1 MKIQVLLQPCPWCK
15 KTPELI
21 MPIYE
26 HKFDKTWCWKI
37 QCINSCCGV
46 KPESPHVALRNTTKG
61 SASRIAMK
69 LGQLADKWNIGNDYP
84 AYEYKV
90 VDVTELI
97 EKYGGLNGRIRGR
110 LE

>member
-1 MKIQVLLQPCPWCK
+1 
-15 KTPELI
+15 
-21 MPIYE
+21 
-26 HKFDKTWCWKI
+26 
-37 QCINSCCGV
+37 
-46 KPESPHVALRNTTKG
+46 
-61 SASRIAMK
+61 MK